1 MLGGMVLLMTAAC
14 ACRMMLDLYARPVL
28 SIVIIPDR
36 GRRYHDK
43 GIQEDTHHDE
53 GRDDELG

>member
-1 MLGGMVLLMTAAC
+1 MLGGMVLLMTAPC
-14 ACRMMLDLYARPVL
+14 ACRVMLDLYARPVL

-53 GRDDELG
+53 G